1 MPVMSEMD
9 AWLQSRHEKVNASAN
24 PLTPGQ
30 FFMKRVVDYL
40 LELSTVYGCEDSV
53 HFDWVDTGSAQLKSF
68 VEEKAYPLMKIE
80 VRRVSGGL
88 GKS

>member
-1 MPVMSEMD
+1 
-9 AWLQSRHEKVNASAN
+9 
-24 PLTPGQ
+24 
-30 FFMKRVVDYL
+30 MKRVVDYL